1 MYKIKP
7 LWLTLVLLLW
17 LSPCFGDGTLEGPIR
32 IKSEVLGY
40 DQQYWIYLPE
50 NAEKPYPEL
59 YVTDGQSY
67 LGAGKMAKIL
77 DREIGRGNIV
87 PIAVIFLDSRDPD
100 YSDENRRATQFMC
113 NAEFAKFWVGELM
126 PSVARR
132 WTGADQSTWRGLMGV
147 SFGAINTACFG
158 LIIPDVFNVLIM
170 HSPGSDKHLDV
181 VNDLYKDR
189 PVRDS
194 AFFVSHGGAADNA
207 AAARRFVETLRE
219 KGYPVRHISNDGGH
233 DWDNWGPLIDD
244 SLRAFAGTKEEDQI
258 Q

>member
-1 MYKIKP
+1 
-7 LWLTLVLLLW
+7 
-17 LSPCFGDGTLEGPIR
+17 
-32 IKSEVLGY
+32 
-40 DQQYWIYLPE
+40 
-50 NAEKPYPEL
+50 
-59 YVTDGQSY
+59 
-67 LGAGKMAKIL
+67 
-77 DREIGRGNIV
+77 
-87 PIAVIFLDSRDPD
+87 
-100 YSDENRRATQFMC
+100 
-113 NAEFAKFWVGELM
+113 
-126 PSVARR
+126 
-132 WTGADQSTWRGLMGV
+132 MGV

-181 VNDLYKDR
+181 VNDLYKAR